1 MKKLLI
7 LILIALLLALCGFIA
22 IQGVSLGSV
31 KILGIREMQAKNA
44 DLEEKIQE
52 ATSLVQKDYASAK
65 NEVEQS
71 SEEFEEVKDIYENKI
86 IINENGEIEGI
97 KIYDIETLWVRL
109 GNHAKRQGV
118 VMNMNV
124 GPSTTGA
131 EGTYDLD
138 FIATGS
144 YICITDFVSAIENDS
159 TLGFKI
165 EEFKLVPSGSDLQA
179 TFTCKDISISERSLS
194 NSTVMTTQNTTT
206 NNTNNTTTNTSN
218 STNTTN
224 STNNTSNST
233 SSSGDV
239 EVVE

>member
-7 LILIALLLALCGFIA
+7 LILIVLLLALCGFIA
-22 IQGVSLGSV
+22 IQGVTLGNV
-31 KILGIREMQAKNA
+31 KILGIREMQDKNA
-44 DLEEKIQE
+44 ELEDKIKE
-52 ATSLVQKDYASAK
+52 ATSLIQKDYASAK
-65 NEVEQS
+65 SDVEQS
-71 SEEFEEVKDIYENKI
+71 SEEFQEAKKTYEDNVI
-86 IINENGEIEGI
+86 ISEGGEIEQLS
-97 KIYDIETLWVRL
+97 KPYDIETLWVRL

-138 FIATGS
+138 FTATGS

-179 TFTCKDISISERSLS
+179 TFTCKDISINKNEL
-194 NSTVMTTQNTTT
+194 NTSTVMTTQNTNTANTTNTNTT
-206 NNTNNTTTNTSN
+206 NNTTNSSNATN
-218 STNTTN
+218 STNT
-224 STNNTSNST
+224 
-233 SSSGDV
+233 SGEV

>member
-31 KILGIREMQAKNA
+31 KILGISEMQDKNA

-65 NEVEQS
+65 SQVEQS
-71 SEEFEEVKDIYENKI
+71 SEDFETTKKDYEDKVI
-86 IINENGEIEGI
+86 ISEGGEIEQLS
-97 KIYDIETLWVRL
+97 KPYDIETLWVRL

-124 GPSTTGA
+124 GSSTTGA
-131 EGTYDLD
+131 DGTYDLD
-138 FIATGS
+138 FTVTGT
-144 YICITDFVSAIENDS
+144 YICITDFISAIENDS

-179 TFTCKDISISERSLS
+179 TFTCKDISINKEEL
-194 NSTVMTTQNTTT
+194 NTSTVMTTQNTNTANTTNTNTT
-206 NNTNNTTTNTSN
+206 NNTTNSSNATN
-218 STNTTN
+218 STNT
-224 STNNTSNST
+224 
-233 SSSGDV
+233 SGEV

>member
-31 KILGIREMQAKNA
+31 KILGIREMQDKNA

-65 NEVEQS
+65 NQVEQS
-71 SEEFEEVKDIYENKI
+71 SETYETTKKDYEDKVI
-86 IINENGEIEGI
+86 ISEGGEIEELS
-97 KIYDIETLWVRL
+97 KPYDIETLWVRI

-131 EGTYDLD
+131 DGTYDLD
-138 FIATGS
+138 FTVTGT
-144 YICITDFVSAIENDS
+144 YICITDFISAIENDS

-165 EEFKLVPSGSDLQA
+165 EEFKMGPSGSDLQA
-179 TFTCKDISISERSLS
+179 TFTCKDISINKEEL
-194 NSTVMTTQNTTT
+194 NTSTVMTTQNTNTANTTNTNTT
-206 NNTNNTTTNTSN
+206 NNTTNSSNATN
-218 STNTTN
+218 STNT
-224 STNNTSNST
+224 
-233 SSSGDV
+233 SGEV

>member
-31 KILGIREMQAKNA
+31 KILGIREMQDKNA

-65 NEVEQS
+65 NQVEQS
-71 SEEFEEVKDIYENKI
+71 SETYETTKKDYEDKVI
-86 IINENGEIEGI
+86 ISEGGEIEELS
-97 KIYDIETLWVRL
+97 KPYDIETLWVRI

-131 EGTYDLD
+131 DGTYDLD
-138 FIATGS
+138 FTVTGT
-144 YICITDFVSAIENDS
+144 YICITDFISAIENDS

-165 EEFKLVPSGSDLQA
+165 EEFKMGPSGSDLQA
-179 TFTCKDISISERSLS
+179 TFTCKDISINKDEL
-194 NSTVMTTQNTTT
+194 NTSTVMTTQNTNTANTTNTNTT
-206 NNTNNTTTNTSN
+206 NNTTNSSNATN
-218 STNTTN
+218 STNT
-224 STNNTSNST
+224 
-233 SSSGDV
+233 SGEV

>member
-7 LILIALLLALCGFIA
+7 LILIALLLALCGFID

-31 KILGIREMQAKNA
+31 KILGIREMQDKNA

-65 NEVEQS
+65 NQVEQS
-71 SEEFEEVKDIYENKI
+71 SETYETTKKDYEDKVI
-86 IINENGEIEGI
+86 ISEGGEIEELS
-97 KIYDIETLWVRL
+97 KPYDIETLWVRI

-131 EGTYDLD
+131 DGTYDLD
-138 FIATGS
+138 FTVTGT
-144 YICITDFVSAIENDS
+144 YICITDFISAIENDS

-165 EEFKLVPSGSDLQA
+165 EEFKMGPSGSDLQA
-179 TFTCKDISISERSLS
+179 TFTCKDISINKEEL
-194 NSTVMTTQNTTT
+194 NTSTVMTTQNTNTANTTNTNTT
-206 NNTNNTTTNTSN
+206 NNTTNSSNATN
-218 STNTTN
+218 STNT
-224 STNNTSNST
+224 
-233 SSSGDV
+233 SGEV